1 MRISLSQVLNIIA
14 VNPLPTDR
22 PSLIAY
28 LQTPAAVRAQA
39 ERMFQLAQQD
49 QLKHFRYHPEA
60 IATLTTYV
68 LANLRRNYP
77 DLNVPF
83 HSRWRHF
90 EVGGCDRLAQ
100 LQPHIAHLSPRDQV
114 KTLYELAITSVLLD
128 AGAGPSWYYVEAE
141 TGQTWQR
148 SEGLAI
154 ASFRMFMA
162 GGFSHDPDHPYQADA
177 AGLQALTS
185 ERLAHHF
192 QVTADNNL
200 VGMEGRSQLLRTL
213 GHIVA
218 TTPAVFGSEAPR
230 LGNLVDYLAPV
241 GTSTLSAP
249 TIFAAIITHFGRIW
263 PGRLVIDGV
272 NLGDVWPHSQV
283 GYAPFHKLSQ
293 WLTYSLIEPL
303 AHLGVNVTDLDQ
315 LTGLAEYRNGGLLID
330 LDVLSLKDPD
340 QAACTH
346 RPDSELIVEWRS
358 LTLAC
363 LDRIAAGIRDQLN
376 LSAHDLPLVK
386 ILQGG
391 TWAAGRKI
399 AAELRIDGRPPLL
412 IESDGTVF

>member
-1 MRISLSQVLNIIA
+1 MSN
-14 VNPLPTDR
+14 
-22 PSLIAY
+22 LIAY
-28 LQTPAAVRAQA
+28 LQTPAAIRAQA
-39 ERMFQLAQQD
+39 EQMFQLAQQD

-60 IATLTTYV
+60 IATVITYV
-68 LANLRRNYP
+68 LANLRSNYP
-77 DLNVPF
+77 DLDVPF

-100 LQPHIAHLSPRDQV
+100 LQTLIPHLSPRDRV
-114 KTLYELAITSVLLD
+114 KTLYELAIASVLLD
-128 AGAGPSWYYVEAE
+128 AGAGPSWQYREAE

-154 ASFRMFMA
+154 ASFRMFIA
-162 GGFSHDPDHPYQADA
+162 GGFSSDPEHPYQADA
-177 AGLQALTS
+177 VGLQAITP
-185 ERLAHHF
+185 EHLAPHF
-192 QVTADNNL
+192 QVTENNNL
-200 VGMEGRSQLLRTL
+200 VGIQGRSQLLRTL

-218 TTPAVFGSEAPR
+218 TTPDVFGSEAPR
-230 LGNLVDYLAPV
+230 LGNLVDYLVPV
-241 GTSTLSAP
+241 GTQTLPAP
-249 TIFAAIITHFGRIW
+249 KIFAAIITHFGSIW
-263 PGRLVIDGV
+263 PGRLVLDGV
-272 NLGDVWPHSQV
+272 NLGDVWSHSQV
-283 GYAPFHKLSQ
+283 GYVPFHKLSQ

-303 AHLGVNVTDLDQ
+303 AHLGVRVTDLDQ
-315 LTGLAEYRNGGLLID
+315 LTGLAEYRNGGLCLD
-330 LDVLSLKDPD
+330 LGLLSLKDPD
-340 QAACTH
+340 QAARTH

-363 LDRIAAGIRDQLN
+363 LDRIAAGIRTQLN
-376 LSAHDLPLVK
+376 QSAQELPLVK